1 MKKCLILLLC
11 VCLVTALTVPPAG
24 ASEEASPLK
33 LEYALRIEGD
43 MEAGVTP
50 GDTVTVVFSLQRSDG
65 GSGSYA
71 LRILQNEILFD
82 ESFFEYVPDSATV
95 LKSGNALYQTRTD
108 GTHIIKASYLSSNGG
123 SFGEQEDFCSF
134 RLRVKAAEGT
144 GWVRCDP
151 ECAKAYDGD
160 NLRVTIQ
167 PAEELRLTASG
178 ACHPFED
185 VQKTD
190 WYHEAVDYVWQ
201 HGLMNGMGNGTFLP
215 EGPLRICEAV
225 KLAAVIRSRAL
236 QDEAEFAPAQPW
248 YRPYAEYAE
257 AEGILQPGEFAD
269 RMGEAVTRGGR
280 HPRLSA
286 RQPDHPGGDRRRG
299 GAHGPAGGT
308 ASAGASASGR
318 ILSRPVGGRDPAG
331 RRYRPHPGL
340 SPLGGVLRLCG
351 RRTGGGIRRSLALH
365 GS

>member
-201 HGLMNGMGNGTFLP
+201 HGLMNGMGDNRFEPGTTMT
-215 EGPLRICEAV
+215 
-225 KLAAVIRSRAL
+225 RAMVVTASIPRCV
-236 QDEAEFAPAQPW
+236 E
-248 YRPYAEYAE
+248 YYYA
-257 AEGILQPGEFAD
+257 ISKCLAD
-269 RMGEAVTRGGR
+269 RHSPYKALIAFSGE
-280 HPRLSA
+280 HKYK
-286 RQPDHPGGDRRRG
+286 
-299 GAHGPAGGT
+299 GAEPPLT
-308 ASAGASASGR
+308 SAGLNFSLPTVSA
-318 ILSRPVGGRDPAG
+318 VA
-331 RRYRPHPGL
+331 
-340 SPLGGVLRLCG
+340 VL
-351 RRTGGGIRRSLALH
+351 
-365 GS
+365 

>member
-11 VCLVTALTVPPAG
+11 VYLVTALTVPPAG

-43 MEAGVTP
+43 TGAGVTP
-50 GDTVTVVFSLQRSDG
+50 GDTVTVVFSLRRSDG

-134 RLRVKAAEGT
+134 QLRVKAAEGT

-185 VQKTD
+185 VQKND

-201 HGLMNGMGNGTFLP
+201 HGLMNGMGDNRFEPGTTMTRAMVVTVLYRMQDSPAASGANVFEDVEP
-215 EGPLRICEAV
+215 GQWYTD
-225 KLAAVIRSRAL
+225 AVIWANENGIVQGYGDGRFGTNDNVTREQIAT
-236 QDEAEFAPAQPW
+236 
-248 YRPYAEYAE
+248 
-257 AEGILQPGEFAD
+257 ILQRFSRFSGAD
-269 RMGEAVTRGGR
+269 VSMRAD
-280 HPRLSA
+280 LSA
-286 RQPDHPGGDRRRG
+286 YED
-299 GAHGPAGGT
+299 A
-308 ASAGASASGR
+308 ASVSDWAREAMEWAVAVGLINGR
-318 ILSRPVGGRDPAG
+318 
-331 RRYRPHPGL
+331 
-340 SPLGGVLRLCG
+340 
-351 RRTGGGIRRSLALH
+351 TETSLAPVSTATRAEVATLLMRYCRAYR
-365 GS
+365 